1 MPNRKRSR
9 TPTTSR
15 NTKRAKQEITHA
27 KGGIHCWHTT
37 SAPQDCGDCKISQEE
52 AMYGS
57 CFDNG
62 YCNPTQCVAI
72 CKTTGERCRRY
83 AKPPSSW
90 YATCSEPSHVQQVP
104 LKRLEKKDL
113 MHNSPYMSTKTS
125 ICNATAL
132 LNISSGQY
140 TYEGKSYPTLH
151 LLQAWVT
158 GKIQINSGSCPPFSI
173 KPDLVSI
180 NDDHIKYFV
189 ITPPTVWTVVIWN
202 TGEVDIIARYAS
214 FVEVDAQLK
223 IIIDA
228 DHTVMLRHRIQFAE
242 DIYPP
247 MIASVGDMCQ
257 SFCDHVKQKMVAWQK
272 LSKKQLCNHEKKY
285 LRHLDVHQQMHD
297 KWIVI
302 LPKISA
308 KAKHRSNQMPWKKHA
323 GNLLELQ
330 RVINDNL
337 KRQLFEIK
345 QYIKLWKTHILKLCK
360 RKPLANI
367 AGKLRFHVSQKMDN
381 NMNIMR
387 GRGYRD
393 ENHEQWLNYN

>member
-9 TPTTSR
+9 QPTTSR

-57 CFDNG
+57 CFGNG

-113 MHNSPYMSTKTS
+113 MHNYPYMSTKIS
-125 ICNATAL
+125 ILDATAL
-132 LNISSGQY
+132 MDISSGQY
-140 TYEGKSYPTLH
+140 TYEGKSYPTVH
-151 LLQAWVT
+151 LLHTKVT
-158 GKIQINSGSCPPFSI
+158 GEIHINSGSCPPFSI
-173 KPDLVSI
+173 KPDLVLIS
-180 NDDHIKYFV
+180 DDHIEYFAL
-189 ITPPTVWTVVIWN
+189 TPTTVWTVVIRN
-202 TGEVDIIARYAS
+202 TGEV
-214 FVEVDAQLK
+214 E
-223 IIIDA
+223 IDA
-228 DHTVMLRHRIQFAE
+228 ELSMLTNDDQTFMLRHQIQFAE
-242 DIYPP
+242 GIYPP
-247 MIASVGDMCQ
+247 MIASIGDMCQ
-257 SFCDHVKQKMVAWQK
+257 SFCDKFKQKMAAWQK
-272 LSKKQLCNHEKKY
+272 LSKKQICKNETKY
-285 LRHLDVHQQMHD
+285 LRHLDMDQQMYD
-297 KWIVI
+297 KWNVI
-302 LPKISA
+302 LHKISA
-308 KAKHRSNQMPWKKHA
+308 KAKQCSTKMPWKKHA

-330 RVINDNL
+330 LVINDTL

-345 QYIKLWKTHILKLCK
+345 QYIKLWKKHILELCK

-367 AGKLRFHVSQKMDN
+367 TGKLRYHVSRKMDN
-381 NMNIMR
+381 NINMMR

-393 ENHEQWLNYN
+393 EDHEQWMGYN